1 MSRSDAIPTGHD
13 QGRGDGAGAVDETAL
28 GSLPVLGTPGRPAVC
43 AVTSWLLGVPL
54 NVPTTKRLS
63 TLFAVSVAEVE
74 SMALLVGEFTSKVY
88 PPG

>member
-1 MSRSDAIPTGHD
+1 MPTGQA
-13 QGRGDGAGAVDETAL
+13 QGRGDGAVPVDETAL
-28 GSLPVLGTPGRPAVC
+28 GSLPVLGTPGKPAVW

-54 NVPTTKRLS
+54 NMPTTKRLS

-74 SMALLVGEFTSKVY
+74 SLALLVGEFTSKVY